1 MIFGNTTLRGYV
13 MKAEIVIDDD
23 DLDVLVRDALV
34 DMRAILIS
42 WDDNP
47 DLVKAFTVVSEFYGA
62 KFGS

>member
-1 MIFGNTTLRGYV
+1 
-13 MKAEIVIDDD
+13 MKANVTIDDD
-23 DLDVLVRDALV
+23 EFDEMVRDALI

-47 DLVKAFTVVSEFYGA
+47 DLVKAFTLVCEFYGA

>member
-1 MIFGNTTLRGYV
+1 
-13 MKAEIVIDDD
+13 MKANIEIDDD
-23 DLDVLVRDALV
+23 EFDVLLKDALV

-47 DLVKAFTVVSEFYGA
+47 DLVEAFTKVCEFYGA